1 VLEAEA
7 PGHEVQALP
16 AEAAD
21 RVAAVLGVP
30 EAVAA
35 GAAAVEVVAEQGNNS
50 GCFLAWTVALEL
62 SSKSL
67 LASGLLSE

>member
-1 VLEAEA
+1 VALEAEA
-7 PGHEVQALP
+7 QGHEVQALP

-35 GAAAVEVVAEQGNNS
+35 GAAAVEVVAERGDKS
-50 GCFLAWTVALEL
+50 GLFLAWTVALEF
-62 SSKSL
+62 SSKFL
-67 LASGLLSE
+67 

>member
-1 VLEAEA
+1 MLEAEA

-30 EAVAA
+30 EA
-35 GAAAVEVVAEQGNNS
+35 GAAAVEVVAERGDKS
-50 GCFLAWTVALEL
+50 GLFLAWTVALEF
-62 SSKSL
+62 SSRFL
-67 LASGLLSE
+67 